1 MISKKPFFRTILDLQ
16 MIGKKRKTPKKD
28 SSDNVIQINSLR
40 QHNASKKCTRASE
53 VKNHFLI
60 CFRELKIKYYSQKN

>member
-53 VKNHFLI
+53 VKNHF
-60 CFRELKIKYYSQKN
+60 